1 MVGQG
6 SGSRER
12 LNPTTVTST
21 CFVWSVPRAGG
32 HLDQLWSGFLGYWSG
47 FFGVQV
53 RIPWGTGQG
62 SLGYR
67 SGFFGSIAWSGFLE
81 VLIRVPCG
89 TGQDFLVT
97 CQGSLGY
104 WSEFL
109 VLVRISWLLVRV
121 PWGTGQGS
129 LGY

>member
-6 SGSRER
+6 SGSREK

-32 HLDQLWSGFLGYWSG
+32 HLDQLWSGFRAYRSG
-47 FFGVQV
+47 FLGVQV

-67 SGFFGSIAWSGFLE
+67 SGFLGSTAWSGFLE

-89 TGQDFLVT
+89 TGQEFLVID
-97 CQGSLGY
+97 QGSLGY
-104 WSEFL
+104 SSGFIGYWSGFL
-109 VLVRISWLLVRV
+109 GVLVRV
-121 PWGTGQGS
+121 PCGTG
-129 LGY
+129 